1 MFIRSLS
8 CSIGEET
15 IYIDSESNA
24 TPSIWYIFLSYSF
37 YQKKLLFSC
46 NLLFLLIITFYL
58 RSPTSEYFLLSSSQL
73 STSFS
78 SIIKYNFLKFWI
90 NYKLQSFVSLIHDD
104 TNKLSL
110 FRHEIIFK
118 KFPDLLLPSHRD
130 LTFPPKKY
138 FNLIIFP
145 AFI

>member
-24 TPSIWYIFLSYSF
+24 TPSIWYIFFVILILPK
-37 YQKKLLFSC
+37 KKLLFSC

-78 SIIKYNFLKFWI
+78 TIIKYNFLKFWI
-90 NYKLQSFVSLIHDD
+90 NYKLQSFVWWYEQTFSVSAWNH
-104 TNKLSL
+104 
-110 FRHEIIFK
+110 FK
-118 KFPDLLLPSHRD
+118 KIPELLLPSHRD

-138 FNLIIFP
+138 FNLLIFP